1 MYALG
6 NLSKHNFMSFIRE
19 NLTDSIKLGNL
30 NSTSTLV
37 LKQPVNLSQLFN
49 QFNNIIENYTK
60 RDPDNVVEC
69 RYYDLEEILT

>member
-1 MYALG
+1 
-6 NLSKHNFMSFIRE
+6 MSFIRE
-19 NLTDSIKLGNL
+19 KLTDSIKLDNL
-30 NSTSTLV
+30 NITSTLV
-37 LKQPVNLSQLFN
+37 LKQPANLSQLFN